1 MEDFK
6 MNKEAEVFAEI
17 ISKYY
22 PSQKIEIEISRI
34 LTSWES
40 IEHGELEA
48 HAKPYNFFLIGLW
61 DLIKSGVARKK
72 YRPYIDKIEE
82 TIFIDN
88 LTWFFPSDE
97 SLIYENQEVDPLEG
111 LDIFENL
118 KNYNK
123 KNVCDYVSYVE
134 GEEWECEGVIEIIL
148 DKNDT
153 RELIKFYEDMEKLS
167 GG

>member
-1 MEDFK
+1 M
-6 MNKEAEVFAEI
+6 
-17 ISKYY
+17 
-22 PSQKIEIEISRI
+22 
-34 LTSWES
+34 
-40 IEHGELEA
+40 
-48 HAKPYNFFLIGLW
+48 
-61 DLIKSGVARKK
+61 ARKK